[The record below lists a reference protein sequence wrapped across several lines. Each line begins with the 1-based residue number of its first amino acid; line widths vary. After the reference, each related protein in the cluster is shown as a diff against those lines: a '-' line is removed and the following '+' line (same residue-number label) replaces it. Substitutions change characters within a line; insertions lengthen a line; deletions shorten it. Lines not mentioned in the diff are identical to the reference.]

1 MEWQIL
7 HQMPCALRL
16 MGHKQYVS
24 TALLGFDVAVLA
36 QLGGPFGNLRR
47 ALFLKPGPTMQKQM
61 IHKFPAVRLMK
72 ASDRKSTR
80 LNSSH
85 VASSYAVFCL
95 QKIKNTARQRP
106 DCRSEEHT
114 SELQS
119 R

>member
-1 MEWQIL
+1 MLYPVLRRQVRNDGGGPKPLTDKYQFMEWQIL

-61 IHKFPAVRLMK
+61 IHKYLAVRLMK
-72 ASDRKSTR
+72 AST
-80 LNSSH
+80 
-85 VASSYAVFCL
+85 
-95 QKIKNTARQRP
+95 
-106 DCRSEEHT
+106 RSEERRVGK
-114 SELQS
+114 EWRS
-119 R
+119 RGA